1 VADFPAGAMGER
13 SFVHLHT
20 HSEFSLL
27 DGAARLTARPE
38 AGVVTLFDK
47 VAGFDMPAVG
57 LTDHGVMFG
66 ALDFYRSARAA
77 GVKPILGVEAYVA
90 PGRRFDRTP
99 GEDEEKYRHLTV
111 LARNETGYRNLLRLV
126 TDAHLEG
133 FWHRPRIDKE
143 LLSERAEGLV
153 GFTGCLAGEV
163 CRLLLAGQERKAYEA
178 AASYRDLFGPGSF
191 FVELQDHGLPEQ
203 HKVNPLLV
211 TLSKDLGI
219 PLVVTNDVHYT
230 EKDHARAHDVLLCIQ
245 QPGKVLA
252 DTDRLKFDT
261 EEFYVKSPAEM
272 RELFRDYPE
281 ACDATLEIAESVELL
296 PDLERALVEKTPEM
310 HVPRFDPPEGR
321 TLEAYL
327 EELVDRGAEE
337 RYGKVSPE
345 LAARLRHELDVICS
359 KGFAGYF
366 LIVWDLIRFARSR
379 GIRVGPGRG
388 SAAGS
393 VVSYCLEITDLDPLR
408 YGLIF
413 ERFLNPERTEM
424 PDIDMDFDERRRD
437 EVIRYVAEKYGS
449 DHVAQIV
456 TFQTIKGKQGIRD
469 AARVLGF
476 PASVGDRLCKMYP
489 PAVLGREYPIDS
501 ALKES
506 RELREAYEGE
516 PEAREIVDTAK
527 QLEGLRRED
536 SVHAAGVVIGDAPLV
551 NYMPLKLSKDS
562 RDDSRRIVTQLDM
575 HHVEELGLLK
585 MDFLGLRTLSVI
597 EDTARMLREQGS
609 PLDIDHVPLDDEP
622 TYEMLRR
629 GDTTGV
635 FQLESPGM
643 RALIRDLAPDRFED
657 LMALVALYRPGPL
670 NAGMHV
676 EYAERK
682 HGRRPV
688 AYEHQ
693 DLEPILGR
701 TYGIIVYQE
710 QVMEIAERMAGYTM
724 GEADLL
730 RKAMGKKIREV
741 LLPHREKFVDGCA
754 ERGYERRLA
763 EQIFDLIVPFA
774 DYGFNASHACGYA
787 FIAYQTAYLKAH
799 HPVEYMA
806 ALLTSV
812 KDDKDKK
819 PFYLNACRLMG
830 IRVLPPDVNASD
842 LDFTPAEEEIRY
854 GLSAVRNV
862 GAGAVAQ
869 IIEARGTKGA
879 FDSYTDFCRKVDPGI
894 LHKKVLESLALAG
907 SFDALGYTRRG
918 LFEAYEKI
926 AGPILAERR
935 AEAAGQFSLFGG
947 GRGAGHE
954 IDEGVLRGDEFEKD
968 DLLRQEKQVLGQ
980 YVTDHP
986 LLAVRERLAAV
997 ADMEISEVP
1006 SLGDGDVVR
1015 VGGIITAM
1023 ARRYSRKGEP
1033 YAIFRVEDLAGGVQ
1047 VVGFPSLYEH
1057 TQDVVAPDS
1066 IVVVTGR
1073 VDLRGRELQL
1083 VASEI
1088 TDLEGAGREP
1098 RRNGGSGR
1106 GNGRRNG
1113 GADVGSGGVPGSGDA
1128 HRGRPS
1134 GPSETR
1140 PGPRPGG
1147 NPVERP
1153 NGAPLYVEVAA
1164 EDCTGGLIARLKEAL
1179 AAHPGDRPVLLR
1191 LVSGE
1196 GVKTLRLS
1204 DGYRV
1209 DGSMGLQ
1216 SELRGVLGPAGAV
1229 RVDEPHTV

>member
-1 VADFPAGAMGER
+1 MGSAG

-27 DGAARLTARPE
+27 DGASRIGELFEAAARFE
-38 AGVVTLFDK
+38 
-47 VAGFDMPAVG
+47 MPALG

-66 ALDFYRSARAA
+66 ALDFYKAGRGA

-111 LARNETGYRNLLRLV
+111 LARDERGYRNLLRLV

-143 LLSERAEGLV
+143 LLAERAEGLI

-163 CRLLLAGQERKAYEA
+163 CRLLLAGQDRKAYEA
-178 AASYRDLFGPGSF
+178 AATYRDIFGPGSF
-191 FVELQDHGLPEQ
+191 YVELQDHGLPEQ
-203 HKVNPLLV
+203 RQVNPKLV
-211 TLSKDLGI
+211 RLARDLGI
-219 PLVVTNDVHYT
+219 PLVATNDTHYT
-230 EKDHARAHDVLLCIQ
+230 ERSHARAHDVLLCIQ

-272 RELFRDYPE
+272 RELFRDLPE

-296 PDLERALVEKTPEM
+296 SDLDRALVEERPAM
-310 HVPRFDPPEGR
+310 HVPRFEPPAGR
-321 TLEAYL
+321 DLDTYL
-327 EELVDRGAEE
+327 HELVEDGARR
-337 RYGKVSPE
+337 RYGEIAPE
-345 LAARLRHELDVICS
+345 LRDRLEHELAIIRS
-359 KGFAGYF
+359 KGFSGYF
-366 LIVWDLIRFARSR
+366 LIVWDLIRFARSQ

-393 VVSYCLEITDLDPLR
+393 VVSYCLGITDLDPLR

-413 ERFLNPERTEM
+413 ERFLNPERKQM

-489 PAVLGREYPIDS
+489 PAVLGREKTIDD
-501 ALKES
+501 ALKLSQELRQAYEAEPES
-506 RELREAYEGE
+506 RE
-516 PEAREIVDTAK
+516 IIDTAR
-527 QLEGLRRED
+527 QLELLRRED

-585 MDFLGLRTLSVI
+585 MDFLGLRNLSVI
-597 EDTARMLREQGS
+597 EDTVRMLREQGVD
-609 PLDIDHVPLDDEP
+609 LDIDHVPLDDDA
-622 TYEMLRR
+622 TYEMLRD

-643 RALIRDLAPDRFED
+643 RSLIRDLAPDRFED

-670 NAGMHV
+670 GEGMHV
-676 EYAERK
+676 EYTERK
-682 HGRRPV
+682 HGRKPV
-688 AYEHQ
+688 TYPHP
-693 DLEPILGR
+693 DLEEILAG
-701 TYGIIVYQE
+701 TYGVIVYQE
-710 QVMEIAERMAGYTM
+710 QVMQIAVRMAGYSM
-724 GEADLL
+724 GEADDL
-730 RKAMGKKIREV
+730 RSAMGKKIREK
-741 LLPHREKFVDGCA
+741 LAKHQEKFIAGCR
-754 ERGYERRLA
+754 ERGYEQRLA
-763 EQIFDLIVPFA
+763 EHIFDLITPFA

-830 IRVLPPDVNASD
+830 IRVLPPDVNESD
-842 LDFTPAEEEIRY
+842 LDFTPAGEEIRY

-862 GAGAVAQ
+862 GAGAVGQ
-869 IIEARGTKGA
+869 IIEARRTKGR
-879 FDSYTDFCRKVDPGI
+879 FTSFSDFCKKADPGI
-894 LHKKVLESLALAG
+894 LHKKVLESLVLSGA
-907 SFDALGYTRRG
+907 FDALGYRRRA
-918 LFEAYEKI
+918 LFEAYEKV

-947 GRGAGHE
+947 GDGATHE
-954 IDEGVLRGDEFEKD
+954 IDESVLHGEEFEKEE
-968 DLLRQEKQVLGQ
+968 LLRHEKGVLGQ

-986 LLAVRERLAAV
+986 LLAVRDRLAAQT
-997 ADMEISEVP
+997 DLEISEVA
-1006 SLGDGDVVR
+1006 SLGDGDVVT
-1015 VGGIITAM
+1015 VGGIITAV
-1023 ARRYSRKGEP
+1023 ARRFSRKGEP
-1033 YAIFRVEDLAGGVQ
+1033 YVLFRLEDLAGGVQ
-1047 VVGFPSLYEH
+1047 VVGFPSVYEAA
-1057 TQDVVAPDS
+1057 QDLVAPDR
-1066 IVVVTGR
+1066 IVLVKGR

-1088 TDLEGAGREP
+1088 RELSGEPVRDGGKPPPPPAAAQPLVLEVPTEECT
-1098 RRNGGSGR
+1098 NGF
-1106 GNGRRNG
+1106 
-1113 GADVGSGGVPGSGDA
+1113 
-1128 HRGRPS
+1128 
-1134 GPSETR
+1134 
-1140 PGPRPGG
+1140 
-1147 NPVERP
+1147 
-1153 NGAPLYVEVAA
+1153 
-1164 EDCTGGLIARLKEAL
+1164 IARLKECL
-1179 AAHPGDRPVLLR
+1179 AAHPGEVPVVLR
-1191 LVSGE
+1191 LVSAAGA
-1196 GVKTLRLS
+1196 KTLRLS
-1204 DGYRV
+1204 EGYRV
-1209 DGSMGLQ
+1209 DGSLGLQ
-1216 SELRGVLGPAGAV
+1216 SELRGVLGPAGLVQPQPA
-1229 RVDEPHTV
+1229 TT

>member
-1 VADFPAGAMGER
+1 MGER

-27 DGAARLTARPE
+27 DGAARLTSTPGT
-38 AGVVTLFDK
+38 GVVTLFDK
-47 VAGFDMPAVG
+47 VSDLGMPAVG

-66 ALDFYRSARAA
+66 ALDFYRTARAA

-90 PGRRFDRTP
+90 PGRRFDRSP
-99 GEDEEKYRHLTV
+99 GEDEEKYRHLTI
-111 LARNETGYRNLLRLV
+111 LARSEVGYRNLLRLV

-143 LLSERAEGLV
+143 ILAERAKGLV

-163 CRLLLAGQERKAYEA
+163 CRLLLAGQERKAHDVA
-178 AASYRDLFGPGSF
+178 ATYRDIFGAGNF
-191 FVELQDHGLPEQ
+191 YVELQDHGLPEQ
-203 HKVNPLLV
+203 QRVNPLLV
-211 TLSKDLGI
+211 KLSRDLGL
-219 PLVVTNDVHYT
+219 PLVATNDIHYT
-230 EKDHARAHDVLLCIQ
+230 ERDHARAHDVLLCIQ

-261 EEFYVKSPAEM
+261 EEFYVKSPAQM
-272 RELFRDYPE
+272 RELFRDYPG
-281 ACDATLEIAESVELL
+281 ACDATLDIAESVELL
-296 PDLERALVEKTPEM
+296 PDLERALVERRPDM
-310 HVPRFDPPEGR
+310 HVPRFEPPEGR
-321 TLEAYL
+321 TLEEYL
-327 EELVDRGAEE
+327 RELSYRGAER
-337 RYGKVSPE
+337 RYGTLTPE
-345 LAARLRHELDVICS
+345 IRDRLEHELEIICS

-366 LIVWDLIRFARSR
+366 LIVWDLIGFARRR

-393 VVSYCLEITDLDPLR
+393 VVSYSLEITDLDPLA

-437 EVIRYVAEKYGS
+437 EVIRYVAERYGAGS
-449 DHVAQIV
+449 DDPYVAQIV

-489 PAVLGREYPIDS
+489 PAVLGREHRIEA

-506 RELREAYEGE
+506 RELREAYDKE
-516 PEAREIVDTAK
+516 PEAREIVDTAR

-551 NYMPLKLSKDS
+551 NYLPLKLSKDS

-585 MDFLGLRTLSVI
+585 MDFLGLRNLSVI
-597 EDTARMLREQGS
+597 DDTVRMLRERGVD
-609 PLDIDHVPLDDEP
+609 LDIDHVPLDDAA
-622 TYEMLRR
+622 TYEMLRG

-643 RALIRDLAPDRFED
+643 RALIRDLTPDRFED

-682 HGRRPV
+682 HGRKPV
-688 AYEHQ
+688 SFPHA
-693 DLEPILGR
+693 DLEPVLES
-701 TYGIIVYQE
+701 THGIIVYQE
-710 QVMEIAERMAGYTM
+710 QVMEIAVRMAGYSM
-724 GEADLL
+724 GQADLL

-741 LLPHREKFVDGCA
+741 LLPHRQTFVDGCA
-754 ERGYERRLA
+754 AHGYQRGLA
-763 EQIFDLIVPFA
+763 ERIFDLIVPFA

-787 FIAYQTAYLKAH
+787 FIAYQTAFLKAH

-830 IRVLPPDVNASD
+830 IRVLPPDVNVSE
-842 LDFTPAEEEIRY
+842 LDFTPGDGGIRY

-869 IIEARGTKGA
+869 IIEARSGKGP
-879 FDSYTDFCRKVDPGI
+879 FTSFTDFCRKVDHGI

-907 SFDALGYTRRG
+907 AFDALGYTRRG
-918 LFEAYEKI
+918 LFEAYEKVLI
-926 AGPILAERR
+926 PILSDRR
-935 AEAAGQFSLFGG
+935 ADAVGQESLLNAQMGT
-947 GRGAGHE
+947 ALE
-954 IDEGVLRGDEFEKD
+954 IDEGVLRSEEFEKNE
-968 DLLRQEKQVLGQ
+968 LLRQEKQVLGQ

-986 LLAVRERLAAV
+986 LLAVREELGALS
-997 ADMEISEVP
+997 DLEISEIP

-1015 VGGIITAM
+1015 VGGIITAV

-1033 YAIFRVEDLAGGVQ
+1033 YVIFRLEDLAGGVQ
-1047 VVGFPSLYEH
+1047 VVGFPSVYERA
-1057 TQDVVAPDS
+1057 QDLVAPDR
-1066 IVVVTGR
+1066 IVVVAGR

-1083 VASEI
+1083 VASEVR
-1088 TDLEGAGREP
+1088 TLEEAVTS
-1098 RRNGGSGR
+1098 GGGGN
-1106 GNGRRNG
+1106 GNGRHRRPG
-1113 GADVGSGGVPGSGDA
+1113 RGS
-1128 HRGRPS
+1128 
-1134 GPSETR
+1134 T
-1140 PGPRPGG
+1140 GPRPAEA
-1147 NPVERP
+1147 PVPAQGVPET
-1153 NGAPLYVEVAA
+1153 NGATLLLEVPT
-1164 EDCTGGLIARLKEAL
+1164 EDCTGELVARLKEAL
-1179 AAHPGDRPVLLR
+1179 AAHPGDRPVVLR
-1191 LVSGE
+1191 LVSTE
-1196 GVKTLRLS
+1196 SAKTLKLS

-1209 DGSMGLQ
+1209 DGSLGLQ
-1216 SELRGVLGPAGAV
+1216 SELRSVLGPAGAV
-1229 RVDEPHTV
+1229 RLAEASGAERA